1 MAVKLDFVTS
11 EIFIKII
18 TKGLAVFRTLFLLF
32 FFTVSSA
39 LDNFYFAK
47 SIIGIVIL
55 LNILIEITYSNQL
68 NEHKDNI
75 NFIKKF
81 NLLLNKLA
89 VSSGFLLILFSLF
102 FSKNN
107 EITSHIII
115 LTFWGI
121 LNINSNYFLL
131 LYRYKKLN
139 SKVLIYYLLT
149 SVFDIVLLLSFLKI
163 LNSENSFFAISLS
176 LLLSEF
182 LVFIFLFLKFSLK
195 NYKKG
200 KLDLFK
206 FDLEKGKLYKVFF
219 ILIIIALIDISDKF
233 FLSFLGEGKITY
245 YTYGLYAPLMIRQSL
260 DIRSNF
266 FVQINTVKSIE
277 KTKKIFYNTIK
288 KLIPFFLLGVFILVF
303 AIELFDEVIINTF
316 HLENLSVFKNIVY
329 LGIVITPLYML
340 WDLFYRFY
348 YRENKINSLIK
359 IVIIGLLIN
368 LVLNYYLGFALSFG
382 IYGILVSTL
391 IVFLFYNFISFNIF
405 FIKKKS

>member
-139 SKVLIYYLLT
+139 SKVLIYYL
-149 SVFDIVLLLSFLKI
+149 
-163 LNSENSFFAISLS
+163 
-176 LLLSEF
+176 
-182 LVFIFLFLKFSLK
+182 
-195 NYKKG
+195 
-200 KLDLFK
+200 
-206 FDLEKGKLYKVFF
+206 
-219 ILIIIALIDISDKF
+219 
-233 FLSFLGEGKITY
+233 
-245 YTYGLYAPLMIRQSL
+245 
-260 DIRSNF
+260 
-266 FVQINTVKSIE
+266 
-277 KTKKIFYNTIK
+277 
-288 KLIPFFLLGVFILVF
+288 
-303 AIELFDEVIINTF
+303 
-316 HLENLSVFKNIVY
+316 
-329 LGIVITPLYML
+329 
-340 WDLFYRFY
+340 
-348 YRENKINSLIK
+348 
-359 IVIIGLLIN
+359 
-368 LVLNYYLGFALSFG
+368 
-382 IYGILVSTL
+382 
-391 IVFLFYNFISFNIF
+391 
-405 FIKKKS
+405 